1 MADRLRPYL
10 CDLHRSWLAADT
22 SRRWRVQDGSLLFF
36 DITGFTPLT
45 ERSAKRGKAGVE
57 EVIDTLNRVLA
68 PLVGIAAELGGDTL
82 KFGGD
87 ALLVGFGGPG
97 HERRACAAAWD
108 MQRTM
113 APLRRMATDSGSIA
127 LRASAAVASGP
138 VHAFLVGDRFR
149 ELVIAGPQTS
159 EVVTLEREARAGEV
173 ALGAVTA
180 AALDVADVATPRGR
194 PGAVLCAR
202 PDGVEVVA
210 PPAHP
215 SGDPSLGLSA
225 ALREHLGPDA
235 ESEHRQVTVAFAQFR
250 GIDALLRDGGPDATA
265 AELQALMVR
274 VQHACDRHGVTFLGS
289 DADRDAGKVFLVTG
303 APTAS
308 AGDED
313 RMLHALREIVAHEGE
328 LRLRAGVNR
337 GRAFVV
343 HLGSEHRRTYTTMG
357 DTTNVAARVM
367 GAAPAGTVLATR
379 AVLDRAR
386 APFSLTPVAPFAVKG
401 RRALV
406 GAELVG
412 EPRGSARRAGAAAP
426 PPAGRAAHVDAPRAP
441 GGPPLVGRDDELA
454 TLRDAL
460 AEAQGGNGRIVEL
473 VGEPGIGKSRL
484 LAEVA
489 AHAREAGLRE
499 VLVEGGAYS
508 TATPYF
514 ALRAPLRTLLGTE
527 RSSDRQVAAALA
539 ARVREHLPDA
549 QGLLPLIAI
558 PFGLEL
564 EATEETALLS
574 SDFSR
579 TQLHLLVDRLLAA
592 LLRDRATL
600 LLVEDA
606 HWLDDASSEL
616 LRTVLRRVRERGWA
630 ALITRRPTQDGL
642 TELPGVWTR
651 IELEPLPAQAA
662 RALVRAGEEA
672 PLTPHVTTALV
683 ERAHGNPFF
692 LRELSAAARAGADL
706 DELPE
711 TVEALLIARID
722 TLAPADRRLLRR
734 AAVLGM
740 RFPLPWLTGMLDS
753 DAGALQAGLQR
764 LGDFLDV
771 EADRVRFRH
780 ALQREAAY
788 EALPYEQRRLLHAR
802 AGDLIEQGLGAAA
815 REKADILGQHFLRA
829 HDHERAWLY
838 GRIAAEQARD
848 RFAYADAAQLFH
860 RALEAAQALRLDP
873 AQRAEVWEAIGEAHA
888 RTGELTLADQAFTQA
903 RRLVVDDDLRD
914 AELLL
919 RHGEIAA
926 EAGHLSRAVRWVL
939 RALRLLEGRSDQ
951 TATAQRAHAR
961 AALAAIRVNQGRL
974 DAAVTLC
981 RQAIDEAQ
989 HAGADA
995 ALGRAYYVLD
1005 SALVKSGG
1013 TGEARYSTRALEIYR
1028 RLGDLRRESAVLNN
1042 LGAFA
1047 YWEGRWDDAVTLYR
1061 LSSETSA
1068 RAGGVADA
1076 AFGDC
1081 NIGEL
1086 RSDQGQLVEAEERLR
1101 GALDTWRATDDDYGV
1116 ALALSLLG
1124 RLAGRDGRVAEGQR
1138 LLADA
1143 LARFRALRLGQEI
1156 QRVRVLALENLV
1168 LGELA
1173 EHALPTADELVA
1185 ELAGGGR
1192 FAASLQRL
1200 RGLALAQLGKLD
1212 AARAAL
1218 DASLELARE
1227 LGEPF
1232 ELALSLDALVA
1243 LGARTGRSCEAER
1256 DERDGVLA
1264 RLDIRR
1270 LPPAPVGG
1278 AAREALV
1285 IAGG

>member
-1 MADRLRPYL
+1 
-10 CDLHRSWLAADT
+10 
-22 SRRWRVQDGSLLFF
+22 
-36 DITGFTPLT
+36 
-45 ERSAKRGKAGVE
+45 
-57 EVIDTLNRVLA
+57 
-68 PLVGIAAELGGDTL
+68 
-82 KFGGD
+82 
-87 ALLVGFGGPG
+87 
-97 HERRACAAAWD
+97 
-108 MQRTM
+108 
-113 APLRRMATDSGSIA
+113 
-127 LRASAAVASGP
+127 
-138 VHAFLVGDRFR
+138 
-149 ELVIAGPQTS
+149 
-159 EVVTLEREARAGEV
+159 
-173 ALGAVTA
+173 
-180 AALDVADVATPRGR
+180 
-194 PGAVLCAR
+194 
-202 PDGVEVVA
+202 
-210 PPAHP
+210 
-215 SGDPSLGLSA
+215 
-225 ALREHLGPDA
+225 
-235 ESEHRQVTVAFAQFR
+235 
-250 GIDALLRDGGPDATA
+250 
-265 AELQALMVR
+265 R

-313 RMLHALREIVAHEGE
+313 RMLHALREIVAHDGE

-386 APFSLTPVAPFAVKG
+386 APFSLTAVAPFAVKG

-412 EPRGSARRAGAAAP
+412 EPRGNARRGRAAAP
-426 PPAGRAAHVDAPRAP
+426 PPVGREAHVDAPPAA
-441 GGPPLVGRDDELA
+441 GGSTLVGRDAELS

-460 AEAQGGNGRIVEL
+460 SEAQGGDGRIVEL

-484 LAEVA
+484 LSELA

-499 VLVEGGAYS
+499 ILVEGGAYS

-514 ALRAPLRTLLGTE
+514 ALRAPLRALLGAE
-527 RSSDRQVAAALA
+527 RSSDRKVAAALA

-564 EATEETALLS
+564 PATEETARLS

-579 TQLHLLVDRLLAA
+579 TQLHLLVDRLLGA
-592 LLRDRATL
+592 LLPDRATL

-616 LRTVLRRVRERGWA
+616 LRTVLRRARERGWA
-630 ALITRRPTQDGL
+630 VLVTRRPSPDGL

-662 RALVRAGEEA
+662 RALVRAGEETL
-672 PLTPHVTTALV
+672 LTPHVTTALV

-711 TVEALLIARID
+711 TVEALMIARID

-753 DAGALQAGLQR
+753 DAGTLQAGLQR

-771 EADRVRFRH
+771 ESDRVRFRH

-860 RALEAAQALRLDP
+860 RALEAAQALRLEP
-873 AQRAEVWEAIGEAHA
+873 EQRAEVWEAIGEAHA
-888 RTGELTLADQAFTQA
+888 RTGELALADQAFTQA
-903 RRLVVDDDLRD
+903 RRLVVDDLRE

-939 RALRLLEGRSDQ
+939 RALRLLEGRDDRI
-951 TATAQRAHAR
+951 ATARRAHAR
-961 AALAAIRVNQGRL
+961 SALAAIRVNQGRFK
-974 DAAVTLC
+974 AAVALC

-989 HAGADA
+989 LAGADA

-1005 SALVKSGG
+1005 SALVESGG

-1061 LSSETSA
+1061 MSGETSA

-1086 RSDQGQLVEAEERLR
+1086 RSDQGRLVEAEERLR
-1101 GALDTWRATDDDYGV
+1101 SALDTWRATDDDYGV

-1124 RLAGRDGRVAEGQR
+1124 RLAGRDGRVAEGER

-1143 LARFRALRLGQEI
+1143 LARFRALRLSQEI
-1156 QRVRVLALENLV
+1156 QRVRVLALENIV

-1173 EHALPTADELVA
+1173 ERALASADELVA
-1185 ELAGGGR
+1185 ELVGGGR

-1232 ELALSLDALVA
+1232 ELALSLDALIA
-1243 LGARTGRSCEAER
+1243 LGARTGRSCETER

-1264 RLDIRR
+1264 RLDIQR

-1278 AAREALV
+1278 AARQALV
-1285 IAGG
+1285 VAGG

>member
-10 CDLHRSWLAADT
+10 CDLHCSWLAADA
-22 SRRWRVQDGSLLFF
+22 SRRWRVEDGSLLFF

-45 ERSAKRGKAGVE
+45 ERSARRGKAGVE

-68 PLVGIAAELGGDTL
+68 PLVGIAGELGGDTL

-87 ALLVGFGGPG
+87 ALLVGFSGPG

-108 MQRTM
+108 MQLAM
-113 APLRRMATDSGSIA
+113 APLRRMPTGSGAIA

-138 VHAFLVGDRFR
+138 VHAFLVGDRFL
-149 ELVIAGPQTS
+149 ELVLAGPGTS
-159 EVVTLEREARAGEV
+159 EVVGLEREARAGEV
-173 ALGAVTA
+173 ALSAVTA
-180 AALDVADVATPRGR
+180 AALDAAHVGTPRGR
-194 PGAVLCAR
+194 RGTVLCAR
-202 PDGVEVVA
+202 PDVDVAA
-210 PPAHP
+210 PPRG
-215 SGDPSLGLSA
+215 SSLDPSLGLSA
-225 ALREHLGPDA
+225 TLREHLGPEA

-250 GIDALLRDGGPDATA
+250 GVDALLRDSGPEATA
-265 AELQALMVR
+265 AELHALMVR
-274 VQHACDRHGVTFLGS
+274 VQRACDRHGVTFLGT

-313 RMLHALREIVAHEGE
+313 RMLHAVREIVAHDGQ

-367 GAAPAGTVLATR
+367 GEAPPGAVLATR
-379 AVLDRAR
+379 AVLECTRT
-386 APFSLTPVAPFAVKG
+386 PFALTPVTPFAVKG

-406 GAELVG
+406 GAEIVG
-412 EPRGSARRAGAAAP
+412 EPRVNAFRVGATAP
-426 PPAGRAAHVDAPRAP
+426 PPTGRVAHVNAPRAA
-441 GGPPLVGRDDELA
+441 GGSPLVGRDAELE

-460 AEAQGGNGRIVEL
+460 SEAQGGHGRIVEL

-489 AHAREAGLRE
+489 AHARQAGLRE
-499 VLVEGGAYS
+499 VVVEGGAYS

-514 ALRAPLRTLLGTE
+514 ALRAPLRALLGAG
-527 RSSDRQVAAALA
+527 RSSAQDVADALA
-539 ARVREHLPDA
+539 ASVRQHLPDA

-564 EATEETALLS
+564 AATEQTARLS

-579 TQLHLLVDRLLAA
+579 AQLHLLLDRLLAA

-606 HWLDDASSEL
+606 HWLDDATSEL
-616 LRTVLRRVRERGWA
+616 LRTVLRRVPARGWA
-630 ALITRRPTQDGL
+630 VLITRRPSQEGL

-651 IELEPLPAQAA
+651 IELEPLPAPAA
-662 RALVRAGEEA
+662 RALVRADEETVLA
-672 PLTPHVTTALV
+672 PHVTAALV

-692 LRELSAAARAGADL
+692 LRELGAAARAGADL

-711 TVEALLIARID
+711 TVEALMIARID

-753 DAGALQAGLQR
+753 DVGALHAGLQR
-764 LGDFLDV
+764 LRDFLDV
-771 EADRVRFRH
+771 DSDRVRFRH

-788 EALPYEQRRLLHAR
+788 ETLPYEQRRRLHAR
-802 AGDLIEQGLGAAA
+802 AGELIERGLGAAA

-860 RALEAAQALRLDP
+860 RALEAAQALRLAP
-873 AQRAEVWEAIGEAHA
+873 AHRAEVWEAIGEAHA
-888 RTGELTLADQAFTQA
+888 RTGELALADQAFTQA
-903 RRLVVDDDLRD
+903 RRLVVDDDLRE

-939 RALRLLEGRSDQ
+939 RALRLLEGRSDK
-951 TATAQRAHAR
+951 TAAARRAHAR
-961 AALAAIRVNQGRL
+961 AALAAIRVNQGRFA
-974 DAAVTLC
+974 AAVALC

-989 HAGADA
+989 SAGADA
-995 ALGRAYYVLD
+995 ALARAYYVLD
-1005 SALVKSGG
+1005 SALVESGG
-1013 TGEARYSTRALEIYR
+1013 AREARYSTRALEIYR

-1047 YWEGRWDDAVTLYR
+1047 YWEGRWDDAVALYR
-1061 LSSETSA
+1061 MSGETSA

-1086 RSDQGQLVEAEERLR
+1086 RSDQGRLVEAEERLR

-1124 RLAGRDGRVAEGQR
+1124 RLAGRDGRVAEGER

-1143 LARFRALRLGQEI
+1143 LARFRALRLSQEI

-1173 EHALPTADELVA
+1173 EPALVIADELVA

-1192 FAASLQRL
+1192 FAATLQRL
-1200 RGLALAQLGKLD
+1200 RGLALAQLGKLE
-1212 AARAAL
+1212 AALAAL

-1232 ELALSLDALVA
+1232 EVALSLDALVA
-1243 LGARTGRSCEAER
+1243 LGARTGRGCVAER

-1264 RLDIRR
+1264 RLDVQR

-1278 AAREALV
+1278 ALMV
-1285 IAGG
+1285 AGA

>member
-10 CDLHRSWLAADT
+10 CDLHRSWLATGA
-22 SRRWRVQDGSLLFF
+22 SRRWRVQEGSLLFF

-68 PLVGIAAELGGDTL
+68 PLVGIAGELGGDTL

-87 ALLVGFGGPG
+87 ALLVGFSGAG

-108 MQRTM
+108 MQLAM
-113 APLRRMATDSGSIA
+113 APLRHMPTGSGAIA
-127 LRASAAVASGP
+127 LRASAAVASGR
-138 VHAFLVGDRFR
+138 VHAFLVGDRFS
-149 ELVIAGPQTS
+149 ELVLAGPETS
-159 EVVTLEREARAGEV
+159 EVVHLEREARAGEV
-173 ALGAVTA
+173 ALSAVTA
-180 AALDVADVATPRGR
+180 GVLDAAHVATPRGR
-194 PGAVLCAR
+194 RGALLCGR
-202 PDGVEVVA
+202 PDPDAGAAADADADA
-210 PPAHP
+210 PAASHAV
-215 SGDPSLGLSA
+215 DPSLGLSA

-250 GIDALLRDGGPDATA
+250 GIDALLRDRGPDAAA
-265 AELQALMVR
+265 AELHALMVR
-274 VQHACDRHGVTFLGS
+274 VQRACEHHGVTFLGS
-289 DADRDAGKVFLVTG
+289 DADRDAGKLFLVTG

-313 RMLHALREIVAHEGE
+313 RMLHAVREIVAHDGE
-328 LRLRAGVNR
+328 LSLRAGVNR

-367 GAAPAGTVLATR
+367 GQAPSGAVLATS
-379 AVLDRAR
+379 AVLECAR
-386 APFSLTPVAPFAVKG
+386 APFALTPVAPFAVRG
-401 RRALV
+401 RRSPI

-412 EPRGSARRAGAAAP
+412 EPLRVGAAV
-426 PPAGRAAHVDAPRAP
+426 PAGGRVAHVNGPRAA
-441 GGPPLVGRDDELA
+441 GGPPLVGRDAELE

-460 AEAQGGNGRIVEL
+460 AEAQGGCGRIVEL

-484 LAEVA
+484 LAEVVA
-489 AHAREAGLRE
+489 RAREAGLRE
-499 VLVEGGAYS
+499 VVVEGGAYS

-514 ALRAPLRTLLGTE
+514 ALRAPLRALLEADG
-527 RSSDRQVAAALA
+527 SSDADVAAALA
-539 ARVREHLPDA
+539 ARVGEHLPDA
-549 QGLLPLIAI
+549 HGLLPLIAI

-564 EATEETALLS
+564 AATEQTARLS

-579 TQLHLLVDRLLAA
+579 TQLHLLLDRLLAK
-592 LLRDRATL
+592 LLRERATL

-616 LRTVLRRVRERGWA
+616 LRTVLRRVPERGWA
-630 ALITRRPTQDGL
+630 VLITRRPSQDGL

-651 IELEPLPAQAA
+651 IELEPLAPQAA
-662 RALVRAGEEA
+662 RALVRAEQETLLA
-672 PLTPHVTTALV
+672 PHVTAALV

-711 TVEALLIARID
+711 TVEALMIARID

-740 RFPLPWLTGMLDS
+740 RFPLPWLTAMLDS
-753 DAGALQAGLQR
+753 DAGSLHAGLRR
-764 LGDFLDV
+764 LRDFLEVGSDS
-771 EADRVRFRH
+771 VRFRH

-788 EALPYEQRRLLHAR
+788 EALPYEQRRRLHAR
-802 AGDLIEQGLGAAA
+802 AGELIERGLGAGA

-838 GRIAAEQARD
+838 GRVAAEQARD

-873 AQRAEVWEAIGEAHA
+873 AQRAEVWESIGEAHA
-888 RTGELTLADQAFTQA
+888 RTGELALADEAFTQA
-903 RRLVVDDDLRD
+903 RRLVDDELRE

-939 RALRLLEGRSDQ
+939 RALRLLDGRSDE
-951 TATAQRAHAR
+951 TAAARRSHAR
-961 AALAAIRVNQGRL
+961 AALAAIRVNQGRFA
-974 DAAVTLC
+974 AAVELC

-989 HAGADA
+989 RTGADA

-1005 SALVKSGG
+1005 SALVESGG
-1013 TGEARYSTRALEIYR
+1013 ARAARYSTRALEIYR

-1042 LGAFA
+1042 LGVFA
-1047 YWEGRWDDAVTLYR
+1047 YWEGRWDDAVALYR
-1061 LSSETSA
+1061 MSAETSA

-1086 RSDQGQLVEAEERLR
+1086 RSDQGRLAEAEERLR
-1101 GALDTWRATDDDYGV
+1101 SALDTWRATDDDYGV

-1124 RLAGRDGRVAEGQR
+1124 RLAGRDGRVVEGER

-1143 LARFRALRLGQEI
+1143 LARFRALRLSQEI

-1173 EHALPTADELVA
+1173 ERALAIADELVA

-1192 FAASLQRL
+1192 FAAALQRL
-1200 RGLALAQLGKLD
+1200 RGLALAQIGKLE

-1243 LGARTGRSCEAER
+1243 LGARTGRPCASEREER
-1256 DERDGVLA
+1256 DDVLA
-1264 RLDIRR
+1264 RLDIQR
-1270 LPPAPVGG
+1270 LPPTPVGG
-1278 AAREALV
+1278 ALMV
-1285 IAGG
+1285 AGA